1 MALTFPNGSRL
12 IKQSF
17 KPMVGKNS
25 PHLTQRQEHT
35 VETAKNWGVIV
46 DLSDIFRTCTEAQQL
61 HVMLSYMDIQS
72 FIQTLL
78 VSPEYYECTDVYE
91 QVYDIFGGELTSDSL
106 RILTDEIDVIYKQLC
121 NKVTNLI
128 RIKYT
133 NEPYIFHK
141 WIDERTAIIGS
152 SKIVSTNRKI
162 PVRSDYRDLGF
173 DGIPPWEPILQED
186 LDKMDAIRN
195 RRILGRGT
203 IGTQGTWV
211 VDGRHL

>member
-1 MALTFPNGSRL
+1 MAPTFPNGSRL
-12 IKQSF
+12 IKQSYRST
-17 KPMVGKNS
+17 VGKSS
-25 PHLTQRQEHT
+25 PCLIQPQEHT
-35 VETAKNWGVIV
+35 VETENNWGIIV

-61 HVMLSYMDIQS
+61 HIMLSYMDIRS
-72 FIQTLL
+72 FIQSLL

-91 QVYDIFGGELTSDSL
+91 HIYDIFGGELTSESL
-106 RILTDEIDVIYKQLC
+106 RTLTDEIDVIYKQLC

-152 SKIVSTNRKI
+152 SKIVPACRKV
-162 PVRSDYRDLGF
+162 PVRSDYRDLGL
-173 DGIPPWEPILQED
+173 DGVPPWEPILQED

-195 RRILGRGT
+195 RRILGRGA
-203 IGTQGTWV
+203 IGAKGTWL
-211 VDGRHL
+211 VDG